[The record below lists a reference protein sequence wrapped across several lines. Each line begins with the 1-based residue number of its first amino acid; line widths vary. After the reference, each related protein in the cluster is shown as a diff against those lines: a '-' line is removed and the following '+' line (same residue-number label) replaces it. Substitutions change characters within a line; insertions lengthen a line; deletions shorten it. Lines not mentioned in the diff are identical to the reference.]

1 MSNIKKKIKIVKNNE
16 LSIYDTI
23 PIENYGSNLLKKMN
37 IDNKMLNKKRKS
49 NQIIEFKIRNNRNG
63 LGFNLN
69 ENNNSEKIQNKNNKI
84 IQNNYKSI
92 NQKENDIL
100 NKNENKKIIEDNI
113 NKDNKNK
120 NKINIEWIKQGI
132 IVRII
137 NKNSK
142 YYKTKAIVD
151 DILNE
156 KDFSLIMND
165 KTINIDFSEEDLET
179 VIPEIGEKV
188 LILDKNQIGKLI
200 ERNKKENKVI
210 VQNFNDLSI
219 VELTQ
224 DDICSTI
231 N

>member
-1 MSNIKKKIKIVKNNE
+1 MSNIKKKIKIAKNNE

-37 IDNKMLNKKRKS
+37 IDNKMLNKKRKN

-69 ENNNSEKIQNKNNKI
+69 ENNNFEKIQNKNDKI
-84 IQNNYKSI
+84 IQNNNKSI

-100 NKNENKKIIEDNI
+100 NKNEKKIFIEDNI
-113 NKDNKNK
+113 NKDNK

>member
-1 MSNIKKKIKIVKNNE
+1 MSNIKKKIKIAKNNE

-37 IDNKMLNKKRKS
+37 IDNKMLNKKRKN

-100 NKNENKKIIEDNI
+100 NKNEKKIFIEDNI
-113 NKDNKNK
+113 NKDNK

>member
-1 MSNIKKKIKIVKNNE
+1 MSNIKKKIKIAKNNE
-16 LSIYDTI
+16 LSTYDTI

-37 IDNKMLNKKRKS
+37 IDNKMLNKKRKN

-69 ENNNSEKIQNKNNKI
+69 ENNNFEKIQNKNDKI

-100 NKNENKKIIEDNI
+100 NKNEKKIFIEDNI
-113 NKDNKNK
+113 NKDNK

>member
-1 MSNIKKKIKIVKNNE
+1 MSNIKKKIKIAKNNE

-23 PIENYGSNLLKKMN
+23 PIENYGTNLLKKMN
-37 IDNKMLNKKRKS
+37 IDNKMLNKKRKN

-84 IQNNYKSI
+84 IQNNNKSI

-100 NKNENKKIIEDNI
+100 NKNEKKFFIEDNI
-113 NKDNKNK
+113 NKDNK

>member
-37 IDNKMLNKKRKS
+37 IDNKMLNKKRKN

-69 ENNNSEKIQNKNNKI
+69 ENNNSEKIQNKNDKI

-100 NKNENKKIIEDNI
+100 NKNEKKKIIEDNI
-113 NKDNKNK
+113 NKDNK

>member
-37 IDNKMLNKKRKS
+37 IDNKMLNKKRKN

-69 ENNNSEKIQNKNNKI
+69 ENNNFEKIQNKNDKI
-84 IQNNYKSI
+84 IQNNNKSI
-92 NQKENDIL
+92 IQKENDIL
-100 NKNENKKIIEDNI
+100 NKNEKKIFIEDNI
-113 NKDNKNK
+113 NKGNK

>member
-1 MSNIKKKIKIVKNNE
+1 MSNIKKKIKIAKNNE

-37 IDNKMLNKKRKS
+37 IDNKMLNKKRKN

-69 ENNNSEKIQNKNNKI
+69 ENNNFEKIQNKNDKI
-84 IQNNYKSI
+84 IQNNNKSI
-92 NQKENDIL
+92 IQKENDIL
-100 NKNENKKIIEDNI
+100 NKNEKKIFIEDNI
-113 NKDNKNK
+113 NKGNK